1 MSPTPPPILLYDG
14 DCGFCARSVQFLLAR
29 EGRDRSLRFATL
41 QGPAGEAARRA
52 RPDLAGIDSVLWVE
66 PDAEGRFARVLVRSD
81 AALRALTDLGGG
93 WRVLAALGRLA
104 PRGLRDAI
112 YDLVA
117 RHRLRLAG
125 RADPSCLLP
134 TPEQR
139 ARFVGGAAGPEVAPV
154 EIPAGTG

>member
-1 MSPTPPPILLYDG
+1 MPTSPAPILLYDG
-14 DCGFCARSVQFLLAR
+14 DCGFCARSVRFVLAR

-41 QGPAGEAARRA
+41 QGPTGEAARRA
-52 RPDLAGIDSVLWVE
+52 RPDLAAIDSVLWVE
-66 PDAEGRFARVLVRSD
+66 PDDRGGIARVLVRSD
-81 AALRALTDLGGG
+81 AALRTLTYLGGG

-104 PRGLRDAI
+104 PRGLRDAV

-139 ARFVGGAAGPEVAPV
+139 ARFVDGLGGPV
-154 EIPAGTG
+154 EIPARTG

>member
-1 MSPTPPPILLYDG
+1 MSSGPAPILLYDG
-14 DCGFCARSVQFLLAR
+14 DCGFCARSVRFVLSR

-41 QGPAGEAARRA
+41 QGSVGAAARQA
-52 RPDLAGIDSVLWVE
+52 RPELARIDSVLWIE
-66 PDAEGRFARVLVRSD
+66 PGADGGIARVLVRSD
-81 AALRALTDLGGG
+81 AALRTLAYLGGG

-104 PRGLRDAI
+104 PRGLRDAV
-112 YDLVA
+112 YDLIA

-139 ARFVGGAAGPEVAPV
+139 ARFVDGLGGPV
-154 EIPAGTG
+154 EIPARTG

>member
-1 MSPTPPPILLYDG
+1 MNAPAPILLYDG
-14 DCGFCARSVQFLLAR
+14 DCGFCARSVQFVLAR

-41 QGPAGEAARRA
+41 QGATGDAARRA
-52 RPDLAGIDSVLWVE
+52 RPELAGIDSVLWVE
-66 PDAEGRFARVLVRSD
+66 PDARGGIGRVLVRSD
-81 AALRALTDLGGG
+81 AALRTLTYLGGG

-104 PRGLRDAI
+104 PRGLRDAV
-112 YDLVA
+112 YDLIA

-139 ARFVGGAAGPEVAPV
+139 SRFVDGTGAPAGEPV

>member
-1 MSPTPPPILLYDG
+1 MPASPAPILLYDG
-14 DCGFCARSVQFLLAR
+14 DCGFCARRVRFVLAR

-66 PDAEGRFARVLVRSD
+66 PDARGGIARVLVRSD
-81 AALRALTDLGGG
+81 AALRTLTYLGGG
-93 WRVLAALGRLA
+93 WRLLAALGRLV
-104 PRGLRDAI
+104 PRRLRDGV
-112 YDLVA
+112 YDLIA

-125 RADPSCLLP
+125 RADAACLVP

-139 ARFVGGAAGPEVAPV
+139 RRFVDLGGGPV
-154 EIPAGTG
+154 EFPARTG